1 MKKRGQASTEYMI
14 IIGFVALVLIPLI
27 VIFYKQGISTKD
39 QVVTGEADQIAKKI
53 TDAADSVYYLGEPS
67 KMTLKLYMPENV
79 KEISF
84 SGREVRFK
92 VATANGIT
100 DVTSVAAT
108 NMMGSVD
115 SSQGIKF
122 IVVEA
127 RGDYVWVG
135 T

>member
-27 VIFYKQGISTKD
+27 VIFYKQGASTKD
-39 QVVTGEADQIAKKI
+39 QITTSEADQIAKKI
-53 TDAADSVYYLGEPS
+53 TDAADSVYYMGEPS

-84 SGREVRFK
+84 SGREIRFK
-92 VATANGIT
+92 VATANGMT
-100 DVTSVAAT
+100 DITSVAAT
-108 NMMGSVD
+108 NMMGSID
-115 SSQGIKF
+115 NSQGIKF